1 MIIWKFIY
9 RCHSKYHLFQNKN
22 QQFQVTSY
30 ELFNCFIDISKS
42 KTLKKDEV
50 NHKMIEELMQKLKSE
65 NDEKKPQLKIPF
77 LVKKLFRACY
87 INNTGWIKNN
97 VRFPTNDFI
106 KFR

>member
-1 MIIWKFIY
+1 
-9 RCHSKYHLFQNKN
+9 
-22 QQFQVTSY
+22 
-30 ELFNCFIDISKS
+30 
-42 KTLKKDEV
+42 
-50 NHKMIEELMQKLKSE
+50 MQKLKSE